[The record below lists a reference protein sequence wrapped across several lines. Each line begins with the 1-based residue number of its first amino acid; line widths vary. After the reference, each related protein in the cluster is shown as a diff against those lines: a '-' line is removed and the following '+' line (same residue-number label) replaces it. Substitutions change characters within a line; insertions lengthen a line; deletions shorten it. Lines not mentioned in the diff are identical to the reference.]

1 MIRDVYDRT
10 DKQPWVEPKIDVL
23 AVEDTEAL
31 NGRGADGGPYNPTSQ
46 RS

>member
-1 MIRDVYDRT
+1 MEKT
-10 DKQPWVEPKIDVL
+10 KQVGEQRKAWIEPEIKTLEID
-23 AVEDTEAL
+23 ETESL